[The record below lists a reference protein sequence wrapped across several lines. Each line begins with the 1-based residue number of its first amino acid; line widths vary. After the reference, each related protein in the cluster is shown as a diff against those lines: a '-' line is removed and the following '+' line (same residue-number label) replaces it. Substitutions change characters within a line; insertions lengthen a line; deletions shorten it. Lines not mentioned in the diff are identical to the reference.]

1 MRKPINKFAIAI
13 AACAFATAAEA
24 SWQDHATPFDQER
37 LMQLDESRV
46 KGLSEAASGS
56 DMAAIHEALDPAP
69 AAMSGDALVGD
80 WRCRTMK
87 LGGMAPSVIY
97 AWFKCRISNRGGGL
111 FLEKLTGTQRMGGY
125 LYPDAK
131 GFVYLGATSAMNEPP
146 HAYPGNGASA
156 GAKAT
161 PDDQIG
167 LLTASGANEAR
178 VEFPYPVQESTFDI
192 LELRR

>member
-1 MRKPINKFAIAI
+1 MRQRINSLVI
-13 AACAFATAAEA
+13 AFALVSTAAYA
-24 SWQDHATPFDQER
+24 GWQDHASPFDQQR
-37 LMQLDESRV
+37 LMQLDESRN
-46 KGLSEAASGS
+46 KGLAEAQSGG
-56 DMAAIHEALDPAP
+56 DMVAIHEALDPAP
-69 AAMSGDALVGD
+69 AAISGDALTGE

-87 LGGMAPSVIY
+87 LGGMAPSVVY
-97 AWFKCRISNRGGGL
+97 KWFKCRIENRGGGL
-111 FLEKLTGTQRMGGY
+111 FLEKLTGTQRMGGF

-131 GFVYLGATSAMNEPP
+131 GFVYLGATSAMHEPP

-156 GAKAT
+156 GAQAT

-167 LLTASGANEAR
+167 LLSASSAHEAR

>member
-1 MRKPINKFAIAI
+1 MRKPINSYTFAFAL
-13 AACAFATAAEA
+13 CTFATAAYA
-24 SWQDHATPFDQER
+24 GWQDHASPFDQQR
-37 LMQLDESRV
+37 LMQLDESRE
-46 KGLSEAASGS
+46 KGLSEAAKGG
-56 DMAAIHEALDPAP
+56 DMAAIREALDPAP
-69 AAMSGDALVGD
+69 AAISGDALVGD

-87 LGGMAPSVIY
+87 LGGMAPSVVY
-97 AWFKCRISNRGGGL
+97 TWFKCRIARRGGGL
-111 FLEKLTGTQRMGGY
+111 FLEKLNGTQRMGGF

-131 GFVYLGATSAMNEPP
+131 GFVYLGATSAMHEPP
-146 HAYPGNGASA
+146 HPYPGNGASA

-167 LLTASGANEAR
+167 LLTASNAHEAR